1 MGFFR
6 CPINHELIDTGIEQ
20 ELSFMFGTRKGNLGI
35 GADSDRSV
43 DSDLLI

>member
-20 ELSFMFGTRKGNLGI
+20 ELSFMFGPAREI
-35 GADSDRSV
+35 WESAQIRIDRS
-43 DSDLLI
+43 IQTC